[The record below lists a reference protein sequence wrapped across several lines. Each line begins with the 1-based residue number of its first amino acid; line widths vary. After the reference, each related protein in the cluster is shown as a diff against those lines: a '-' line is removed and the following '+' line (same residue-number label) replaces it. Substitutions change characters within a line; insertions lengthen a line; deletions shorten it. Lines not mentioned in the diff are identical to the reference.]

1 MNPVKNNP
9 LRTREDLIRAAVQM
23 MTPLR
28 ECLTPG
34 RAREDAAHG
43 VLMGEYG
50 IVTPLLGSDWP
61 EGQELDGQEECLYAA
76 MKQLYEDPSVRERYR
91 AQSRACIERY
101 KPEVIARQWLEVIR

>member
-1 MNPVKNNP
+1 MNVEPPNDCAGV
-9 LRTREDLIRAAVQM
+9 
-23 MTPLR
+23 R

-43 VLMGEYG
+43 VLMGEDG

-61 EGQELDGQEECLYAA
+61 EGEELDGQEECLYAA